1 MADPVSEQHK
11 IPKILVV
18 DDEPDV
24 ELLIRRA
31 FRRKVREAD
40 LTVLFALSG
49 VEALARLGEEPD
61 IDMVLSDIRMPQTDG

>member
-1 MADPVSEQHK
+1 MSQQDK

-31 FRRKVREAD
+31 FRRKVRDGE
-40 LTVLFALSG
+40 LSVLFALNG
-49 VEALARLGEEPD
+49 VEAVARLREEPD
-61 IDMVLSDIRMPQTDG
+61 IDMLLSDINMPQMD